1 MPVIEGAKVSL
12 PLAATATC
20 TTIISTC
27 TNQSAT
33 IKKCAAY
40 STSPGVQTAVADMD
54 AAVTVLQGTDAQLT
68 QARIL
73 VSTLERTRTTQ
84 IGVVLLK
91 HDSVESALNSASNG
105 DPVVAE
111 AWLGETKER
120 AKPLP
125 IGATNAPPENPAV
138 RNVKKHSGMV
148 EASCTPEKSVVG
160 YAFQM
165 GTDPANPQS
174 WPTQV
179 MTRGHTYK
187 VGNLPIGQTIYIR
200 IAVIR
205 RGSIQGQWS
214 SILQIQVR

>member
-1 MPVIEGAKVSL
+1 MPIIEGAMVSL
-12 PLAATATC
+12 PLAAHATC
-20 TTIISTC
+20 STIISTC

-40 STSPGVQTAVADMD
+40 STATAVVASVTDMD
-54 AAVTVLQGTDAQLT
+54 AAVALLQTTETELT
-68 QARIL
+68 QAKIL
-73 VSTLERTRTTQ
+73 VSTLERTRTGQ
-84 IGVVLLK
+84 IAIVFLK
-91 HDSVESALNSASNG
+91 HASVESALNTASNG
-105 DPVVAE
+105 DPVAAE

-125 IGATNAPPENPAV
+125 IGAVSGPPENPAV
-138 RNVKKHSGMV
+138 RSVKSHPGMV

-160 YAFQM
+160 YAFQT

-174 WPTQV
+174 WPAQV
-179 MTRGHTYK
+179 VTRGHTFK
-187 VGNLPIGQTIYIR
+187 VGNLPIGTNVYVR

-214 SILQIQVR
+214 SILQIQVH